1 MPPDPPKSAI
11 SGLIFHVMRFSLYD
25 GPGIRTTVF
34 LKGCPL
40 NCWWCHNPE
49 SQAYLP
55 DVMYTSGRCIR
66 CGDCIAACQSHALRW
81 EDGPLRDQALCVL
94 CGECAEACPAD
105 ARQLL
110 GRRMSVP
117 ELMQRLRRDLV
128 FYEESGGGVTFSGG
142 EPLQQPEFLEAALVA
157 CRKEGLHTA
166 VDTCGY
172 ASEAVLR
179 RIIRHADLFLY
190 DLKVLDE
197 TRHRQFA
204 GVSNEPILRN
214 LALLAREHGTV
225 IVRIPVVPGVN
236 EDDANLGENFRF
248 LSSLGLRRVDLLPDH
263 PAGIEKYHRLG
274 IEYPLHDA
282 KTPSH
287 ERLEEVAARY
297 RDQGFE
303 IRIGG

>member
-1 MPPDPPKSAI
+1 
-11 SGLIFHVMRFSLYD
+11 LIFHIMRFSLYD

-40 NCWWCHNPE
+40 RCWWCHNPE

-55 DVMYTSGRCIR
+55 DVMYASGRCIR
-66 CGDCIAACQSHALRW
+66 CGDCISACRSGALHW
-81 EDGPLRDQALCVL
+81 KDGPVRDDALCVH

-117 ELMQRLRRDLV
+117 ELMQRLRRDSV

-157 CRKEGLHTA
+157 CHKEGLHTA

-179 RIIRHADLFLY
+179 RIGRQADLFLY

-204 GVSNEPILRN
+204 GVGNEPILHN
-214 LALLAREHGTV
+214 LKLLAREHGAV

-236 EDDANLGENFRF
+236 EDDASLGESLRF
-248 LSSLGLRRVDLLPDH
+248 LSSLGLRRVDLLPYH

-282 KTPSH
+282 KPPSH

>member
-1 MPPDPPKSAI
+1 
-11 SGLIFHVMRFSLYD
+11 MRFSLYD

-49 SQAYLP
+49 SQAHLP
-55 DVMYTSGRCIR
+55 DVMYTSGRCIS
-66 CGDCIAACQSHALRW
+66 CGECISACERHALRW
-81 EDGPLRDQALCVL
+81 ENGPLRDDGLCIH
-94 CGECAEACPAD
+94 CGQCAEACPAD

-117 ELMQRLRRDLV
+117 ELMQRLRRDSV
-128 FYEESGGGVTFSGG
+128 FYEESGGGITFSGG
-142 EPLQQPEFLEAALVA
+142 EPLQQPDFLEAALVA
-157 CRKEGLHTA
+157 CKKEGFHTA

-179 RIIRHADLFLY
+179 RISRHADLFLY

-204 GVSNEPILRN
+204 GVRNKPILDN
-214 LALLAREHGTV
+214 LALLAREHGAV
-225 IVRIPVVPGVN
+225 IVRIPIVPGVN
-236 EDDANLGENFRF
+236 EDDANLGESFRF
-248 LSSLGLRRVDLLPDH
+248 LSSLGVRRVDLLPYH

-282 KTPSH
+282 KPPSR
-287 ERLEEVAARY
+287 ERIEEVAARY
-297 RDQGFE
+297 RNEGFE